1 MSGRITYANNAAV
14 LTDWVMECWQ
24 CAKHAGVKKEDG
36 SELTPDE
43 AAIDFIVAWLADGG
57 SVKGLCESYSLSW
70 GVLWA
75 WVNRND
81 ARKMA
86 YESAMAARGVLRREG
101 LIDAWSA
108 TAEQVPDVGVQH
120 VDVHRAREALA
131 KAEGVFKNAEA
142 NVSGTLTIKLDS
154 VDAKA

>member
-1 MSGRITYANNAAV
+1 VSNRINYANNAAV

-24 CAKHAGVKKEDG
+24 CAKHAGVKKDDG

-57 SVKGLCESYSLSW
+57 SIKQMCEQYSLSW
-70 GVLWA
+70 GILWA

-81 ARKMA
+81 VRRSA
-86 YESAMAARGVLRREG
+86 YDAALAARGMLRREG
-101 LIDAWSA
+101 LIDGWTA

-131 KAEGVFKNAEA
+131 KAEGMFKASEA